1 MVTLYDMKS
10 ATNVPPTA
18 DHDQTAATRGRVQRH
33 RHPALRRPP
42 REVVRPLHA
51 QRLRGDL
58 AAAAVDAGARL
69 KGEREKGF
77 YSIQRCRLARLH
89 SVISY
94 GTTCVTLVK
103 LSKKCKGQTFSKS

>member
-1 MVTLYDMKS
+1 MGTNDKKS

-18 DHDQTAATRGRVQRH
+18 NHDQTAATRGRVQRH

-58 AAAAVDAGARL
+58 AVAAVDARTRL
-69 KGEREKGF
+69 QGERESNKVARWQNFIPSYPWIAPGRRAGGATQEKGGIKF
-77 YSIQRCRLARLH
+77 CYVA
-89 SVISY
+89 
-94 GTTCVTLVK
+94 
-103 LSKKCKGQTFSKS
+103 

>member
-58 AAAAVDAGARL
+58 AVAAVDARARL
-69 KGEREKGF
+69 QGERE
-77 YSIQRCRLARLH
+77 RVTRLPDGKILSLH
-89 SVISY
+89 IL
-94 GTTCVTLVK
+94 GLRQGGGREAQ
-103 LSKKCKGQTFSKS
+103 LKKKEVSNFAV